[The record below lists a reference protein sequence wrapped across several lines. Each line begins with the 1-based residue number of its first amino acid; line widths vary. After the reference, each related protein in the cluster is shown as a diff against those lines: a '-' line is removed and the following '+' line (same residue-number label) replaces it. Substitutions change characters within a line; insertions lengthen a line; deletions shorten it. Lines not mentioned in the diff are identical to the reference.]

1 MSKLGLIS
9 SKFDI
14 NSRSL
19 KEFDESL
26 LALKEKKYQPESSEL
41 KDSINKILKIVKPIS
56 ESVRNN
62 LTTSAEISENSIILI
77 LKERHGRNW
86 SEYQESILN
95 LGEKF
100 TTPAPSLQLTEK
112 DFQLLEDIADALDA
126 ECEFLFQRMNEG
138 R

>member
-41 KDSINKILKIVKPIS
+41 TDAINKILKIVKPIS

-62 LTTSAEISENSIILI
+62 LTTSSEISENSIILI

-86 SEYQESILN
+86 SEYQESILS

-100 TTPAPSLQLTEK
+100 TTSAPSLQLTEK